1 MTNTQ
6 KQNQISDRDGVAI
19 YVAAAPEIIGL
30 PVPAEYREG
39 VINNLHLILVQ
50 SAPLLALE
58 LDPALE
64 AAPVFR
70 P

>member
-1 MTNTQ
+1 MRT
-6 KQNQISDRDGVAI
+6 IDREGVAA
-19 YVAAAPEIIGL
+19 YVAAAPELIGL
-30 PVPAEYREG
+30 PVPAQYREG
-39 VINNLHLILVQ
+39 VIANLHLMLVQ

-58 LDPALE
+58 LDPAQE

>member
-1 MTNTQ
+1 MTNS
-6 KQNQISDRDGVAI
+6 SDKGQAVGRDGVAA
-19 YVAAAPEIIGL
+19 YVDAAPELIGL
-30 PVPAEYREG
+30 PVPEQYREG
-39 VINNLHLILVQ
+39 VIANLHLILTQ

-58 LDPALE
+58 LDRAQE